1 VVQFQEHVILEKQ
14 FNEHKTSNVIFK
26 KAKIGRNN
34 LNVVKDSPSSRFL
47 GDGEVIEFNPG
58 NRAPPKIKGSTRLYN
73 MYLHDNISVH
83 YLSL

>member
-1 VVQFQEHVILEKQ
+1 
-14 FNEHKTSNVIFK
+14 VIFK

-58 NRAPPKIKGSTRLYN
+58 TKKEKQKLKIFDHIIIIL
-73 MYLHDNISVH
+73 L
-83 YLSL
+83 